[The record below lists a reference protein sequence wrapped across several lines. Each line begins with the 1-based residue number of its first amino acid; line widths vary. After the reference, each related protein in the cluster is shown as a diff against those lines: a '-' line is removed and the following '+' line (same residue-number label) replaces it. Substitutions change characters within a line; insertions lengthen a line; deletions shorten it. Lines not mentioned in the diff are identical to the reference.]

1 MDWTWMIQIKGGH
14 HQRKFVPSSG
24 GGQIS
29 GKGGAWNFLPH
40 RQHVHM
46 AFIAVPYKMI
56 GKKRYTV
63 LLVKV
68 IIFINSTGL
77 GTFVGY
83 RNCNKLH
90 NDVFID
96 LWVLKCRS

>member
-1 MDWTWMIQIKGGH
+1 MDDSNKG
-14 HQRKFVPSSG
+14 RAPSKEVCTQFG
-24 GGQIS
+24 RGANFRER
-29 GKGGAWNFLPH
+29 GAWNFLPH